1 MEFKKNLLTN
11 LVEAVD
17 KFDHF
22 DDLVVSGAAFDEA
35 TKQSVALAA
44 GNGERL
50 ALVLPQ
56 DLERVVSCLSSCC
69 RYYFI
74 AFRSS
79 VCWIGSS

>member
-1 MEFKKNLLTN
+1 MTD

-56 DLERVVSCLSSCC
+56 DLERVVSC
-69 RYYFI
+69 
-74 AFRSS
+74 
-79 VCWIGSS
+79 

>member
-1 MEFKKNLLTN
+1 MTD

-35 TKQSVALAA
+35 TKQSVALAT

-56 DLERVVSCLSSCC
+56 DLERFVGCSS
-69 RYYFI
+69 
-74 AFRSS
+74 
-79 VCWIGSS
+79 